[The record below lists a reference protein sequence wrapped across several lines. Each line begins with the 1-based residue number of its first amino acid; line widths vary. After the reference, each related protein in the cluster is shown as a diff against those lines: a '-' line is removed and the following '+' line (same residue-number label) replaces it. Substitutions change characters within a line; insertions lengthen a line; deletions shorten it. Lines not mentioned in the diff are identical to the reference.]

1 MKLLREYIR
10 SLLSES
16 RLVDFAVDIGK
27 SKKYM
32 HTSRD
37 ASSGREIKRMF
48 NKHADH
54 NFLSSLDTVHWSPGV
69 ESLEALVGR
78 GRDELSATMT
88 LPGGTFGM
96 YPAGDFGL
104 IVSGRITLASNDM
117 DALYSGGYYDYVGS
131 DDEQAAAKQQQ
142 RKRSSGINKLP
153 QARQDYSGY
162 ARLADKFVADPEKSH
177 EFVKRKIQYVLDQE
191 TFDTSDSKTNEALVD
206 NWKPV
211 GVVSADRAI
220 SKLIGVQAG
229 KDSSNL
235 SNLTGE
241 IKRVLELAQ
250 QLGVPIYNIDK
261 QVIWLPRA
269 SE

>member
-16 RLVDFAVDIGK
+16 RLVDFAVDMGK

-37 ASSGREIKRMF
+37 ASSGREIKRIF

-54 NFLSSLDTVHWSPGV
+54 NFLSTLDTVHWGYNV
-69 ESLEALVGR
+69 EALETLIGR
-78 GRDELSATMT
+78 GKDELSANMS
-88 LPGGTFGM
+88 LPGSRFGI

-104 IVSGRITLASNDM
+104 VVSGRITLASNDM
-117 DALYSGGYYDYVGS
+117 GALYSGGHYDYIGS
-131 DDEQAAAKQQQ
+131 DDEKLATKQQQ

-162 ARLADKFVADPEKSH
+162 AKRADKFADNPEKAH
-177 EFVKRKIQYVLDQE
+177 EFVKRKIQYILDQE
-191 TFDTSDSKTNEALVD
+191 TFDPAAKANEALVD

-211 GVVSADRAI
+211 GIVSSDPGI

-261 QVIWLPRA
+261 QVIWRPRA

>member
-1 MKLLREYIR
+1 MKMKLLREYIS

-16 RLVDFAVDIGK
+16 RLVDFAVDMGK

-37 ASSGREIKRMF
+37 ASSGREIKRIF

-54 NFLSSLDTVHWSPGV
+54 KFLSSLDTVHWGYNV
-69 ESLEALVGR
+69 EALETLIGR
-78 GRDELSATMT
+78 NKDELSATMT
-88 LPGGTFGM
+88 LPGGNFGI

-104 IVSGRITLASNDM
+104 MIQGRITLASNSM
-117 DALYSGGYYDYVGS
+117 DALYSGGHYDYIGS
-131 DDEQAAAKQQQ
+131 DDEKVAAKQQQ
-142 RKRSSGINKLP
+142 RKKSSGINKLP
-153 QARQDYSGY
+153 QARQDYSSY
-162 ARLADKFVADPEKSH
+162 AKHADKFAANPEKAH
-177 EFVKRKIQYVLDQE
+177 EFVKRKIQYVLDRE
-191 TFDTSDSKTNEALVD
+191 TFDASSSRTNEALVD

-211 GVVSADRAI
+211 GVVSADRGI
-220 SKLIGVQAG
+220 SKLIEKQFGQ
-229 KDSSNL
+229 DS

-261 QVIWLPRA
+261 TVIWLPQR
-269 SE
+269 